1 MKRAIVLVF
10 PLAAACSTPQ
20 NPELNFAD
28 RDRVTPQTPDARY
41 SAKEV
46 KEGTQRQAKG
56 APPPMDPS
64 RKVSEQD
71 CSRPVVP
78 DQGNLRCI

>member
-1 MKRAIVLVF
+1 MKRAIVVLF
-10 PLAAACSTPQ
+10 PLAAACASPQ
-20 NPELNFAD
+20 PAELDFANL
-28 RDRVTPQTPDARY
+28 DRVSPQTPDARH
-41 SAKEV
+41 SAKKL

-56 APPPMDPS
+56 APPPMDPA

>member
-1 MKRAIVLVF
+1 MKRAIVLLF
-10 PLAAACSTPQ
+10 PLAAACSTSQ
-20 NPELNFAD
+20 NPELDFANH
-28 RDRVTPQTPDARY
+28 DRVTLQAPDARS
-41 SAKEV
+41 SARAQ

-56 APPPMDPS
+56 APPPMDS
-64 RKVSEQD
+64 ARKVSEQD

>member
-1 MKRAIVLVF
+1 MKRAIVLLI

-20 NPELNFAD
+20 NPELDFAN
-28 RDRVTPQTPDARY
+28 RDRVSPQTPDARY
-41 SAKEV
+41 SARAQ

-56 APPPMDPS
+56 APPPMDPA

-71 CSRPVVP
+71 CSGPVVP

>member
-1 MKRAIVLVF
+1 MKRAIVLLF
-10 PLAAACSTPQ
+10 LLAACSTPQ
-20 NPELNFAD
+20 NPELDFANHD
-28 RDRVTPQTPDARY
+28 KP
-41 SAKEV
+41 SA
-46 KEGTQRQAKG
+46 TRQAKS
-56 APPPMDPS
+56 APPPMDPA